1 MQHEPRL
8 DMNEGAKL
16 GSVNYFVNVHS
27 RVLSAT
33 HSCLL
38 SKTSRT

>member
-16 GSVNYFVNVHS
+16 GSVIYFVNVHS
-27 RVLSAT
+27 RVFLDLT
-33 HSCLL
+33 
-38 SKTSRT
+38 